1 MATTSTRSATRPATA
16 KPKSGRTSRMFKILF
31 VIVAIAAASIGAT
44 MFYYEKTGLGLANA
58 EGPEAP
64 PAAKALP
71 LPSPIFTPLEPFTV
85 TLRSEHTQRILY
97 VAITLRM
104 TDETSRRLVNEF
116 MPEVRDRV
124 LRKLAE
130 QQPDVVQTPEGRQ
143 ALVQSLS
150 VALQE
155 PYLPH
160 NKGPDITSVL
170 FTAFVVQ

>member
-1 MATTSTRSATRPATA
+1 MAKS
-16 KPKSGRTSRMFKILF
+16 KSGKISKMLKF
-31 VIVAIAAASIGAT
+31 LIAIVAIAGASIGAT
-44 MFYYEKTGLGLANA
+44 MFYYEKFGFGVANA
-58 EGPEAP
+58 ESPEP
-64 PAAKALP
+64 TPAAKAVP
-71 LPSPIFTPLEPFTV
+71 LPAPIFTPLEPFTV
-85 TLRSEHTQRILY
+85 TLRNEHSQRILY

-104 TDETSRRLVNEF
+104 TDETSRRLINEY

-130 QQPDVVQTPEGRQ
+130 QHPDVVQTPEGRQ
-143 ALVQSLS
+143 ALVQSLTAS
-150 VALQE
+150 LQQ

>member
-1 MATTSTRSATRPATA
+1 
-16 KPKSGRTSRMFKILF
+16 
-31 VIVAIAAASIGAT
+31 
-44 MFYYEKTGLGLANA
+44 MFYYEKFGFGVANA
-58 EGPEAP
+58 ESPEST
-64 PAAKALP
+64 PAAKAVP
-71 LPSPIFTPLEPFTV
+71 LPAPIFTPLEPFTV
-85 TLRSEHTQRILY
+85 TLRNEHSQRILY

-104 TDETSRRLVNEF
+104 TDETSRRLINEY

-130 QQPDVVQTPEGRQ
+130 QHPDVVQTPEGRQ
-143 ALVQSLS
+143 ALVQSLT
-150 VALQE
+150 ATLQQ